1 MWQRHLYVISKF
13 LKKVNSHSNDHV
25 QIVTIKCI
33 KRGEKMFI
41 VIEIDKEWTFGIDWN
56 RTNKGIRLGF
66 VAIHIVF
73 CTLEKFVN
81 AFVEAGEKFND

>member
-1 MWQRHLYVISKF
+1 
-13 LKKVNSHSNDHV
+13 
-25 QIVTIKCI
+25 
-33 KRGEKMFI
+33 MFI